1 MQDKSTLDTLLKA
14 RRLKKGNDVCSSS
27 KLYLSVKTTSFFLLY
42 SISKCSKRLH
52 LHIKITTFFS
62 SRERMPS
69 EATSL
74 IIVLCHVIFFF
85 RVCKSD
91 FRFFSVSIRKQC
103 SFSVCDLKKPGHEPG
118 FFNNASL
125 FP

>member
-52 LHIKITTFFS
+52 LHIKITTFFLLGKECLQNPHILDYS
-62 SRERMPS
+62 
-69 EATSL
+69 
-74 IIVLCHVIFFF
+74 F
-85 RVCKSD
+85 
-91 FRFFSVSIRKQC
+91 VS
-103 SFSVCDLKKPGHEPG
+103 CDL
-118 FFNNASL
+118 FL
-125 FP
+125 